1 MKPLFHS
8 RKLSLIKL
16 NVHAQN
22 IGLNFNLSFTLM
34 SQENILKNHS
44 HKKRNDLSVSYDF
57 GKIKTRTQLSLHK
70 PLILR
75 YNQKS
80 FNMLL

>member
-1 MKPLFHS
+1 
-8 RKLSLIKL
+8 
-16 NVHAQN
+16 
-22 IGLNFNLSFTLM
+22 M